1 MWAECPHLKF
11 LRGITMVKF
20 LMSLCKPSFGEFEK
34 REFLK
39 FLRLGVI
46 LMTILGTYWM
56 MKPLKDSI
64 FTQLVGAD
72 AIPYAKT
79 VSVFFIIV
87 LVAAYTKILDFVE
100 KSKLLAVL
108 PAMFY
113 GTIMA
118 AFAFFVQAF
127 QSGIIAKSL
136 LTTVVGY
143 IWYCLVE
150 SFGSIIVALFW
161 AFSTDITKS
170 ESAKKGFPLIVAF
183 GQIGGILFPYLF
195 INLPINIGF
204 GSDFLAL
211 LIAAC
216 LTLLIYPLVKHFMK
230 KTPADLVAS
239 QTLEKNSASKKEKTG
254 FMEGLRILFSSKYLL
269 GIFAIN
275 FFFEV
280 ITTIFD
286 YNYKN
291 AAARMYVGSRLTQ
304 YYSLFA
310 SVVNLVSFV
319 FLVLG
324 INKITK
330 YMGLKISLAC
340 VPIFFGLS
348 IFGFLTVNSLSFLF
362 CLMVACKAVNYSL
375 NGPSLKQ
382 LYIPTS
388 SDAKSK
394 SQAWIETFG
403 SRISKESGSVVN
415 MFKPLGESMYRILS
429 CGLGSVFV
437 VAWLFVALYLG
448 KTHKKAIDTNTN
460 VC

>member
-20 LMSLCKPSFGEFEK
+20 LMSLCKMSFGEFEK
-34 REFLK
+34 KEFLK

-64 FTQLVGAD
+64 FTQLVGAE

-79 VSVFFIIV
+79 VSVVFIVV
-87 LVAAYTKILDFVE
+87 LVAAYTKILDFVP
-100 KSKLLAVL
+100 KSKLLATL
-108 PAMFY
+108 PALFY

-118 AFAFFVQAF
+118 LFSFFVQAF

-136 LTTVVGY
+136 LTTIFGY

-170 ESAKKGFPLIVAF
+170 ESAKKGFPLIVAL
-183 GQIGGILFPYLF
+183 GQIGGISFPYLF
-195 INLPINIGF
+195 INLPISIGF

-211 LIAAC
+211 MIAAC
-216 LTLLIYPLVKHFMK
+216 LTLLIYPLVKYFMK

-239 QTLEKNSASKKEKTG
+239 QTLKKSSETKKEKTG
-254 FMEGLRILFSSKYLL
+254 FIEGLRLLISNKYLL
-269 GIFAIN
+269 GILFVN
-275 FFFEV
+275 FSFEF
-280 ITTIFD
+280 IATIFD
-286 YNYKN
+286 FNFKN
-291 AAARMYVGSRLTQ
+291 ASAGMYSGNKLTQ

-319 FLVLG
+319 LLVLG
-324 INKITK
+324 VNKITK

-348 IFGFLTVNSLSFLF
+348 ILGFITINSLEFLF

-403 SRISKESGSVVN
+403 SRFSKESGSVVN